1 MLVYDSL
8 VVVPEPA
15 RRTLVQRVEHR
26 QVFTHISCS
35 FHDVFDA
42 VRFEEMTTEVFP
54 LYVAGAARGTH
65 QTPSL
70 PLMMDP
76 VVFEVAHVLAQA
88 VRFALMT
95 DERPIGVHW
104 PLVQVLRSL

>member
-26 QVFTHISCS
+26 QVLTHVG
-35 FHDVFDA
+35 FGVHDVFDA
-42 VRFEEMTTEVFP
+42 VRFEEMTAEVLP
-54 LYVAGAARGTH
+54 PDVACTARGTH
-65 QTPSL
+65 QATRFL
-70 PLMMDP
+70 LVKDP
-76 VVFEVAHVLAQA
+76 VVLEVAHVLAQA

-95 DERPIGVHW
+95 DERPIGIHW
-104 PLVQVLRSL
+104 PLIQVLRSL

>member
-1 MLVYDSL
+1 MLVYDRL

-15 RRTLVQRVEHR
+15 RRALVQRVEHR
-26 QVFTHISCS
+26 QVLTHIRCS
-35 FHDVFDA
+35 FHDVLDA
-42 VRFEEMTTEVFP
+42 VRFEEMTAEVFP
-54 LYVAGAARGTH
+54 PCVACAARGTH

-70 PLMMDP
+70 PLMVDP

-88 VRFALMT
+88 VRFAFTT
-95 DERPIGVHW
+95 DEGPIGVHW